1 MEQVF
6 WLIWIVLGVGLIIA
20 EIFTFGF
27 VLFWFGIGALAAALA
42 GFLGFGFGIQF
53 VIFALVSVSLT
64 VMSRKIFANYYAHDD
79 ADALKTGVDTMPG
92 QIGTVTGAS
101 KGALNEAAVKVYGS
115 TWTAFPA
122 DDKTI
127 LEEGEKV
134 EIVRVSGSS
143 IYVRKF
149 SDKRE
154 LPEWRKE

>member
-1 MEQVF
+1 MEQFF
-6 WLIWIVLGVGLIIA
+6 WLIWIVLGIGLIIA

-42 GFLGFGFGIQF
+42 GFLGLGLGIQF
-53 VIFALVSVSLT
+53 VVFALVSISLT
-64 VMSRKIFANYYAHDD
+64 VMSRKIFVSYYKQDD
-79 ADALKTGVDTMPG
+79 ADALKTGVDKLPG

-122 DDKTI
+122 DDETVF
-127 LEEGEKV
+127 EEGEKV
-134 EIVRVSGSS
+134 EVIHVKGSS